1 MNLFLHIP
9 KSAGSTLRYI
19 IKEKYP
25 HSFGVVNWHWTNWKD
40 EIYLK
45 NNYDFNKLSQNK
57 IIYGHFNYG
66 LHEHINEEV
75 KYFTILRDPFKR
87 VQSGYF
93 HILRD
98 SHSAFYR
105 EIKNMSFEEY
115 LKSKLILDVDNGQV
129 RRISG
134 VGNEV
139 PFGEITEIH
148 YEKAIQ
154 NIEKHFLF
162 VGLTENFNASL
173 FLLSKLMNWKSPY
186 YWTQNKGKN
195 KKAELI
201 NPVDQQLVKDIN
213 QWDYKLYDY
222 CRNKLDSQLSETDFD
237 EQRFQFRNK
246 LYNISLFPTKVL
258 KKIKSK
264 L

>member
-1 MNLFLHIP
+1 LNLFLHIP

-19 IKEKYP
+19 IKDKYP
-25 HSFGVVNWHWTNWKD
+25 NGFGVVNWHWTDWKD
-40 EIYLK
+40 EAYLK
-45 NNYDFNKLSQNK
+45 NTYDFNNLSQNK
-57 IIYGHFNYG
+57 VIYGHFNFGVHQY
-66 LHEHINEEV
+66 INEEA

-98 SHSAFYR
+98 SHSAFYQ

-115 LKSKLILDVDNGQV
+115 LQSKLILDVDNGQV

-134 VGNEV
+134 IGNEV
-139 PFGEITEIH
+139 PFGEVTTSH

-154 NIEKHFLF
+154 NIDKHFLF

-195 KKAELI
+195 KKTELI
-201 NPVDQQLVKDIN
+201 NPDERQVAKDIN
-213 QWDYKLYDY
+213 KWDYKLYNY
-222 CRNKLDSQLSETDFD
+222 CKSKLYLKLAETDFD
-237 EQRFQFRNK
+237 EQKFQFRNN
-246 LYNISLFPTKVL
+246 LYNISLLPKKVI